1 MRGVQFRQHAMCQK
15 FDTQKQFG
23 SDRSTNIQ
31 NKKGRGAAWEI
42 IKLTSISILP
52 FRLPMS
58 SSSLLRKLL
67 LKMPHKSDPIKTYS
81 VGRWS
86 SVSFKT
92 NFSDFEILKLHVNLS
107 LCFYF
112 TLLFV
117 LVKQNQRYN
126 NLLSYFRVKNTLM

>member
-58 SSSLLRKLL
+58 SSSLLRKLP